1 MGQLRDF
8 TMDAAQGRARDPLSY
23 NNRSGR
29 GGRWQQKPLKMSLW
43 LKQVIWSCIFFAA
56 VSGVMRLDNDWSR
69 TAQQFLFNNLNMET
83 DLLPVLQPLYFQ
95 GEQPPVEN
103 HGAAGSEDGGNQ
115 EKLSLLVPISGIV
128 LKNYTPTDDGNM
140 IVDSITIKT
149 PEGGKLLN
157 ACAGQVATIV
167 GDVGNWQVTV
177 TCENGW
183 KMVYS
188 GLKDLSVTAG
198 QQITAGAVLGNAVEG
213 EVQFA
218 LYAGEQPIDPMDYF
232 QVNQ

>member
-1 MGQLRDF
+1 MSAAAERAKEPFSRRGRSSRRPQPLR
-8 TMDAAQGRARDPLSY
+8 
-23 NNRSGR
+23 
-29 GGRWQQKPLKMSLW
+29 MSLW
-43 LKQVIWSCIFFAA
+43 LKQVVWCCIIFAA
-56 VSGVMRLDNDWSR
+56 VSGIVKMDNDWSR
-69 TAQQFLFNNLNMET
+69 TIQQLLFDHLNMET

-103 HGAAGSEDGGNQ
+103 NGVAANGDADQNEN
-115 EKLSLLVPISGIV
+115 LSLLVPISGIV
-128 LKNYTPTDDGNM
+128 LKNFTPTDDGNM
-140 IVDSITIKT
+140 VVDSITIKT
-149 PEGGKLLN
+149 PEGGKLIN

-198 QQITAGAVLGNAVEG
+198 QQIAAGTVLGNAVEG
-213 EVQFA
+213 EVKFA
-218 LYAGEQPIDPMDYF
+218 LYQGDVPVDPMAYF
-232 QVNQ
+232 LVNQ